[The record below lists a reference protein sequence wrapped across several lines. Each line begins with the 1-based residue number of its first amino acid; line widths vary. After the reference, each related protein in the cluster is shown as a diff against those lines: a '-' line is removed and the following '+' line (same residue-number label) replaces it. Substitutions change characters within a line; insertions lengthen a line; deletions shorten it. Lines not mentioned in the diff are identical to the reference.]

1 MDREAWRAAVHG
13 VAKSQTRL
21 NDWTELN
28 WKSSHRALSALY
40 WTGKISSFL
49 LQDSSCKISFPSS
62 WRRPRTGPL
71 KWCCLNWVQVCLSE
85 KTNWI
90 LSLEASSLK
99 PEPRKEQG
107 ISGRKKNL
115 EWGAV
120 SHSPK
125 SISSSGFRKESS
137 LHWSAT
143 VTQGGSPSLPLL
155 LYLSAPR
162 ERLLLHFFL
171 AAWHLITTMITRI
184 TSFIEHTLCQALSS
198 ALYLY

>member
-1 MDREAWRAAVHG
+1 MASP
-13 VAKSQTRL
+13 SQ
-21 NDWTELN
+21 WTWVWVDSRSGDGQGSLACCGSWGFKESDTTERLN
-28 WKSSHRALSALY
+28 WKSSRRALSALY

-62 WRRPRTGPL
+62 WTRPRTGPL

-137 LHWSAT
+137 LHWSVT
-143 VTQGGSPSLPLL
+143 VTQGGSP
-155 LYLSAPR
+155 
-162 ERLLLHFFL
+162 
-171 AAWHLITTMITRI
+171 
-184 TSFIEHTLCQALSS
+184 
-198 ALYLY
+198 